1 MQQIIVD
8 ISLSSEEFLQHY
20 RGTAKNLARSRDG
33 RRIRFPAEILR
44 PFLLHS
50 GISGSFVIRF
60 DDQENLAISGVYKGM
75 AFYSV
80 SPIAYNAA

>member
-20 RGTAKNLARSRDG
+20 RGTAKNVVARSRDG

-60 DDQENLAISGVYKGM
+60 DEGGKFSDIRRL
-75 AFYSV
+75 
-80 SPIAYNAA
+80 